1 MKKFKYI
8 LIAAAAM
15 TMTIAC
21 TKSFEERNTNPEEA
35 TDEMLGW
42 DNLRVG
48 SAFAQMT
55 RNVIPSYQLIGDE
68 EYGSANF
75 QVVQDLTGNLFANYI
90 GVVNTGF
97 NANNIYNITAKN
109 WYEAMYNDAYVR
121 ATGSW
126 ETLDLYREESPEAAA
141 LGDIL
146 KVALMHRV
154 TDTYG
159 PIPYTQIGSG
169 LVTMQYDSQRDI
181 YAKFFEELDA
191 AISTLTS
198 FWQAQP
204 DTKLLGEYDN
214 VFAGDIGKWLKFAN
228 TLRMR
233 LAMRVVYADQTLAM
247 AQADA
252 ALANPAGLM
261 TTSADLAALRKP
273 ASGAWENPL
282 YVIQYSFNDDRIGA
296 TIEAYMNGYND
307 PRLPK
312 YFTAGSDGGY
322 HGVRNGIN
330 LTSAY
335 ANSDLLSTFNCT
347 NNDNLMWM
355 NPAEAWFLK
364 AEYWLRNGDKTQAK
378 QCYEEGVKVSF
389 DVWGASGAES
399 YLADNESKP
408 AKYVDAVNSGNSY
421 NGTLSDVTVAWDDA
435 VDFEKNLE
443 RIITQKYIAI
453 FPEGQEAWSEFR
465 RTGYPKVI
473 PYAVNQSGGRIDTQR
488 QIRRLNWPSSEYR
501 TNAANV
507 SAAISTLNAE
517 SSLASGDNGGTRLW
531 WDKNTRF

>member
-68 EYGSANF
+68 EYGSASF
-75 QVVQDLTGNLFANYI
+75 QVVQDLTGNLFSNYI
-90 GVVNTGF
+90 GILNTGF

-141 LGDIL
+141 LGDVL

-169 LVTMQYDSQRDI
+169 LVTMQYDSQKDI

-191 AISTLTS
+191 AIATLTS

-204 DTKLLGEYDN
+204 GVKLLADFDN
-214 VFAGDIGKWLKFAN
+214 VFGGDIAKWLKFAN

-233 LAMRVVYADQTLAM
+233 LAMRVVYADQALAM
-247 AQADA
+247 AQAEA

-261 TTSADLAALRKP
+261 TTSADLAALHKP

-282 YVIQYSFNDDRIGA
+282 YVIQYSFNDACAGA
-296 TIEAYMNGYND
+296 TIEAYMNGFKD

-312 YFTAGSDGGY
+312 YFVAGADGKY

-330 LTSAY
+330 LTADY
-335 ANSDLLSTFNCT
+335 ANSNLLSKFNCT
-347 NNDNLMWM
+347 NNDDIMWM

-364 AEYWLRNGDKTQAK
+364 AEYWLRNGDDTQAK

-389 DVWGASGAES
+389 DVWGVSGAED
-399 YLADNESKP
+399 YLADKRSTP
-408 AKYVDAVNSGNSY
+408 AKYEDVVGSTSVNNA
-421 NGTLSDVTVAWDDA
+421 LSDITVAWSTGA
-435 VDFEKNLE
+435 AFETNLE
-443 RIITQKYIAI
+443 QIITQKYIAG

>member
-1 MKKFKYI
+1 M
-8 LIAAAAM
+8 AAAAM
-15 TMTIAC
+15 AMTIAC
-21 TKSFEERNTNPEEA
+21 TKNFEERNTNPEEA

-68 EYGSANF
+68 EYGSANY

-90 GVVNTGF
+90 GVVNAGF
-97 NANNIYNITAKN
+97 NANNIYNITSKA
-109 WYEAMYNDAYVR
+109 WYEAMFNDAYVR

-141 LGDIL
+141 LGDVL

-159 PIPYTQIGSG
+159 PIPYLQIGSG
-169 LVTMQYDSQRDI
+169 LVTLQYDSQEVI
-181 YAKFFEELDA
+181 YKKFFEELDS
-191 AISTLTS
+191 AISTLTA

-204 DTKLLGEYDN
+204 GTKLLADYDN
-214 VFAGDIGKWLKFAN
+214 VFGGDLVKWIRFAN

-233 LAMRVVYADQTLAM
+233 LAMRVVYADKALAM
-247 AQADA
+247 AQAEA
-252 ALANPAGLM
+252 ALANPVGLM
-261 TTSADLAALRKP
+261 ATAADLAALRKP

-282 YVIQYSFNDDRIGA
+282 YVIQYSFNDDRVGA
-296 TIEAYMNGYND
+296 TIEAYMNGYKD

-312 YFTAGSDGGY
+312 YFTAGADGKY

-330 LTSAY
+330 LTADY
-335 ANSDLLSTFNCT
+335 ANSDLLSMFNCS
-347 NNDNLMWM
+347 NNDNIMWM
-355 NPAEAWFLK
+355 GPAEAWFLQ
-364 AEYWLRNGDKTQAK
+364 AEYWLRSGDEAKAK

-389 DVWGASGAES
+389 EVWGVSGAED
-399 YLADNESKP
+399 YLADKRSTP
-408 AKYVDAVNSGNSY
+408 AKYDDVVGSNSY
-421 NGTLSDVTVAWDDA
+421 NTALSDVTIAWTA
-435 VDFEKNLE
+435 GADFETNLE
-443 RIITQKYIAI
+443 RIITQKYIAG

-465 RTGYPKVI
+465 RTGYPKII

-507 SAAISTLNAE
+507 NAAISTLNAE
-517 SSLASGDNGGTRLW
+517 SSLGSGDNGGTRLW